1 MRTLMLT
8 LIMAFGMT
16 AIAQTDPE
24 VLSYENPV
32 IVKDNVEYTLD
43 HIDEW
48 GRADIKVRKFNDE
61 GIVIETGKISNG
73 KLHGTWRSYTANGYV
88 LQELV
93 YDRGEKVRLTTH
105 NHEEGHTI
113 IVRYKELDACCTK
126 PALAQVT
133 FD

>member
-32 IVKDNVEYTLD
+32 IVKNNVEYTLD

-73 KLHGTWRSYTANGYV
+73 KIDGTWRSYTADGYV
-88 LQELV
+88 LQEMV
-93 YDRGEKVRLTTH
+93 YDMGQRVRLTTH
-105 NHEEGHTI
+105 DHERGSTI
-113 IVRYKELDACCTK
+113 IVRYTPSDACCTK
-126 PALAQVT
+126 GTLAQVT